1 MSRKMVNGLALL
13 GLVLLLIGG
22 VTLWQLSAWATEAIG
37 LDEVSGANP
46 DIPLSCPDLTMST
59 NLPRRVMSE
68 NESQSL
74 TVALS
79 LAGEV
84 TCEVTLTLLAPDFV
98 VSPAQT
104 VQVLSMSP
112 GDSVIQVWVL
122 QPQRLGTFAVVVS
135 SNRAVETLGL
145 TVTNVLGM
153 TAAQARILS
162 AVGTFLGPM
171 LTAPWWYEQWK
182 ERQKK
187 KEEEV
192 RQAAEAEAKRKA
204 AAEKK
209 GQAPGRDM
217 PFE

>member
-1 MSRKMVNGLALL
+1 
-13 GLVLLLIGG
+13 
-22 VTLWQLSAWATEAIG
+22 
-37 LDEVSGANP
+37 
-46 DIPLSCPDLTMST
+46 
-59 NLPRRVMSE
+59 MSE

-112 GDSVIQVWVL
+112 EFGDSGMGVAAA
-122 QPQRLGTFAVVVS
+122 RLGTFAVVVS

-162 AVGTFLGPM
+162 AVGTFWGRRM
-171 LTAPWWYEQWK
+171 LTAPW
-182 ERQKK
+182 
-187 KEEEV
+187 
-192 RQAAEAEAKRKA
+192 
-204 AAEKK
+204 
-209 GQAPGRDM
+209 
-217 PFE
+217 